1 MSDKELALQ
10 TLQRL
15 PDTISLSEI
24 GDELALHTALREG
37 EKQAD
42 EGRTRPHEQVTD
54 LLGQW
59 PSGSLD

>member
-24 GDELALHTALREG
+24 GDELALLAALREG

-42 EGRTRPHEQVTD
+42 EGRTRPHEQVKD
-54 LLGQW
+54 LLRQCT
-59 PSGSLD
+59 SR